1 MAISDVVCAEA
12 ERLMREEGYAYLDV
26 RSVHEFEA
34 GHPAGAYNIPVME
47 PGPAGMQPN
56 PNFLASVQ
64 GAFEKDAKIV
74 LGCQAGGR
82 SLRACNILHDAGF
95 TNVKNV
101 AGGFGGGQDSQG
113 NPANG
118 WRDSGLPVANQPEEG
133 RHYNS
138 LKK

>member
-1 MAISDVVCAEA
+1 MPTDIACAEA

-26 RSVHEFEA
+26 RSVGEFEA

-47 PGPAGMQPN
+47 PGPGGMKPN
-56 PNFLASVQ
+56 PDFQSTCES
-64 GAFEKDAKIV
+64 AFDKDAKIV
-74 LGCQAGGR
+74 IGCQAGGR
-82 SLRACNILHDAGF
+82 SLRACQLLEQAGF

-113 NPANG
+113 NPAEG
-118 WRDSGLPVANQPEEG
+118 WQATGLPVAGKPEPG
-133 RHYNS
+133 RHYND